1 MSEKLDLSSFDLY
14 RIVFK
19 VIFYNEGEFR
29 EELEFKQLKIESSL
43 F

>member
-1 MSEKLDLSSFDLY
+1 MSEKLDFSSFDS
-14 RIVFK
+14 FK